1 MGNSYKILGISENA
15 EIEEVKVA
23 FQEKKKKLQK
33 QLLSKKPEEQ
43 KAAANQLQELVAAYG
58 AIKKQRET
66 AIGNGSFSSSVSKEP
81 QKHVPVMGMEVEK
94 KSSTELSPLLPSYQL
109 DENETEE
116 SSWQTMMKNGQAGK
130 IAIAVLGALVIGLG
144 GYIAYDHFSK
154 PTIPVPSPNTINDI
168 NGKASKEALDITNK
182 IKEELSHKPQ
192 VELRPKAKETEAVTE
207 EVADES
213 SESDTA
219 SSEETTST
227 RSVSNRT
234 SAQDVFKKFHRAI
247 TRKQYRDAY
256 NFYSSDMQNAVGSYE
271 SWARGYMTTVSSMP
285 EQVSVIEQTDD
296 MTKLSFILKAV
307 DKKNGK
313 MITRRFK
320 GIVTLVQSDDGWK
333 IDEIRGDWL

>member
-1 MGNSYKILGISENA
+1 MENPYKILGIPEHTEA
-15 EIEEVKVA
+15 EEVKAA
-23 FQEKKKKLQK
+23 FQEKKKELQK

-43 KAAANQLQELVAAYG
+43 KAASNQLQELVAAYG
-58 AIKKQRET
+58 AIKKQMET
-66 AIGNGSFSSSVSKEP
+66 NIGSSSSSSLSKEP
-81 QKHVPVMGMEVEK
+81 QKRIPVMGMEVEK
-94 KSSTELSPLLPSYQL
+94 KSSTEPSPLLPSYQL

-154 PTIPVPSPNTINDI
+154 PTMPVPAPNTINDI

-192 VELRPKAKETEAVTE
+192 VELRPKAKETEAATE

-247 TRKQYRDAY
+247 TKKQYRDAY

>member
-1 MGNSYKILGISENA
+1 MENPYKILGIPEHTEA
-15 EIEEVKVA
+15 EEVKAA
-23 FQEKKKKLQK
+23 FQEKKKELQK

-43 KAAANQLQELVAAYG
+43 KAASNQLQELVAAYG
-58 AIKKQRET
+58 AIKKQMET
-66 AIGNGSFSSSVSKEP
+66 NIGSSSSSSLSKEP
-81 QKHVPVMGMEVEK
+81 QKRIPVMGMEVEK
-94 KSSTELSPLLPSYQL
+94 KSSTEPSPLLPSYQL

-154 PTIPVPSPNTINDI
+154 PTMPVPAPNTINDI

-213 SESDTA
+213 SESDSA

-227 RSVSNRT
+227 RNVSNRT

-285 EQVSVIEQTDD
+285 EQISVIEQTDD

-307 DKKNGK
+307 DKMNGK

-320 GIVTLVQSDDGWK
+320 GVVTLVQSDDGWK

>member
-1 MGNSYKILGISENA
+1 MENPYKILGIPEHTEA
-15 EIEEVKVA
+15 EEVKAA
-23 FQEKKKKLQK
+23 FQEKKKELQK

-43 KAAANQLQELVAAYG
+43 KAASNQLQELVAAYG
-58 AIKKQRET
+58 AIKKQMET
-66 AIGNGSFSSSVSKEP
+66 NIGSSSSSSLSKEP
-81 QKHVPVMGMEVEK
+81 QKRIPVMGMEVEK
-94 KSSTELSPLLPSYQL
+94 KSSTEPSPLLPSYQL

-154 PTIPVPSPNTINDI
+154 PTMPVPAPNTINDI

>member
-1 MGNSYKILGISENA
+1 MENPYKILGIPEHTEA
-15 EIEEVKVA
+15 EEVKAA
-23 FQEKKKKLQK
+23 FQEKKKELQK

-43 KAAANQLQELVAAYG
+43 KAASNQLQELVAAYG
-58 AIKKQRET
+58 AIKKQMET
-66 AIGNGSFSSSVSKEP
+66 NIGSSSSSSLSKEP
-81 QKHVPVMGMEVEK
+81 QKRIPVMGMEVEK
-94 KSSTELSPLLPSYQL
+94 KSSTEPSPLLPSYQL

-154 PTIPVPSPNTINDI
+154 PTMPVPAPNTINDI

-285 EQVSVIEQTDD
+285 EQVSLIEQTDD

>member
-1 MGNSYKILGISENA
+1 MENPYKILGIPEHTEA
-15 EIEEVKVA
+15 EEVKAA
-23 FQEKKKKLQK
+23 FQEKKKELQK

-43 KAAANQLQELVAAYG
+43 KAASNQLQELVAAYG
-58 AIKKQRET
+58 AIKKQMET
-66 AIGNGSFSSSVSKEP
+66 NIGSSSSSSLSKEP
-81 QKHVPVMGMEVEK
+81 QKRIPVMGMEVEK
-94 KSSTELSPLLPSYQL
+94 KSSTEPSPLLPSYQL

-154 PTIPVPSPNTINDI
+154 PTMPVPAPNTINDI

-207 EVADES
+207 EAAEES

-219 SSEETTST
+219 SSEETIST
-227 RSVSNRT
+227 RSISNRT

>member
-1 MGNSYKILGISENA
+1 
-15 EIEEVKVA
+15 
-23 FQEKKKKLQK
+23 
-33 QLLSKKPEEQ
+33 
-43 KAAANQLQELVAAYG
+43 
-58 AIKKQRET
+58 
-66 AIGNGSFSSSVSKEP
+66 
-81 QKHVPVMGMEVEK
+81 MGMEVGK
-94 KSSTELSPLLPSYQL
+94 KPSTEPFPLLQSYQL

-154 PTIPVPSPNTINDI
+154 PTIPVPSSNTINDI

-207 EVADES
+207 EAAEES

-219 SSEETTST
+219 SSEETIST
-227 RSVSNRT
+227 RSISNRT

-271 SWARGYMTTVSSMP
+271 SWARGYVTTVSSMP
-285 EQVSVIEQTDD
+285 EQISVIEQTDD

-307 DKKNGK
+307 DKKNGQ

>member
-1 MGNSYKILGISENA
+1 MENPYKILGIPEHTEA
-15 EIEEVKVA
+15 EEVKAA
-23 FQEKKKKLQK
+23 FQEKKKELQK

-43 KAAANQLQELVAAYG
+43 KAASNQLQELVAAYG
-58 AIKKQRET
+58 AIKKQMET
-66 AIGNGSFSSSVSKEP
+66 NIGSSSSSSLSKEP
-81 QKHVPVMGMEVEK
+81 QKRIPVMGMEVEK
-94 KSSTELSPLLPSYQL
+94 KSSTEPSPLLPSYQL

-116 SSWQTMMKNGQAGK
+116 SSWQAMMKNGQAGK

-154 PTIPVPSPNTINDI
+154 PTMPVPVPNTINDI

>member
-1 MGNSYKILGISENA
+1 MENPYKILGIPEHTEA
-15 EIEEVKVA
+15 EEVKAA
-23 FQEKKKKLQK
+23 FQEKKKELQK

-43 KAAANQLQELVAAYG
+43 KAASNQLQELVAAYG
-58 AIKKQRET
+58 AIKKQMET
-66 AIGNGSFSSSVSKEP
+66 NIGSSSSSSLSKEP
-81 QKHVPVMGMEVEK
+81 QKRIPVMGMEVEK
-94 KSSTELSPLLPSYQL
+94 KSSTEPSPLLPSYQL

-154 PTIPVPSPNTINDI
+154 PTMPVPAPNTINDI

-320 GIVTLVQSDDGWK
+320 GIVTLIQSDDGWK

>member
-1 MGNSYKILGISENA
+1 MISMGKPQRKPWILPTKLKKNYPIS
-15 EIEEVKVA
+15 
-23 FQEKKKKLQK
+23 L
-33 QLLSKKPEEQ
+33 
-43 KAAANQLQELVAAYG
+43 
-58 AIKKQRET
+58 
-66 AIGNGSFSSSVSKEP
+66 
-81 QKHVPVMGMEVEK
+81 
-94 KSSTELSPLLPSYQL
+94 
-109 DENETEE
+109 
-116 SSWQTMMKNGQAGK
+116 
-130 IAIAVLGALVIGLG
+130 
-144 GYIAYDHFSK
+144 
-154 PTIPVPSPNTINDI
+154 
-168 NGKASKEALDITNK
+168 
-182 IKEELSHKPQ
+182 KPQ

>member
-1 MGNSYKILGISENA
+1 MENPYKILGIPEHTEA
-15 EIEEVKVA
+15 EEVKAA
-23 FQEKKKKLQK
+23 FQEKKKELQK

-43 KAAANQLQELVAAYG
+43 KAASNQLQELVAAYG
-58 AIKKQRET
+58 AIKKQMET
-66 AIGNGSFSSSVSKEP
+66 NIGSSSSSSLSKEP
-81 QKHVPVMGMEVEK
+81 QKRIPVMGMEVEK
-94 KSSTELSPLLPSYQL
+94 KSSTEPSPLLPSYQL

-154 PTIPVPSPNTINDI
+154 PRMPVPAPNTINDI

>member
-1 MGNSYKILGISENA
+1 MENPYKILGIPEHTEA
-15 EIEEVKVA
+15 EEVKAA
-23 FQEKKKKLQK
+23 FQEKKKELQK

-43 KAAANQLQELVAAYG
+43 KAASNQLQELVAAYG
-58 AIKKQRET
+58 AIKKQMET
-66 AIGNGSFSSSVSKEP
+66 NIGSSSSSSLSKEP
-81 QKHVPVMGMEVEK
+81 QKRIPVMGMEVEK
-94 KSSTELSPLLPSYQL
+94 KSSTEPSPLLPSYQL

-154 PTIPVPSPNTINDI
+154 PTMPVPAPNTINDI

-219 SSEETTST
+219 SREETTST

>member
-1 MGNSYKILGISENA
+1 MENPYKILGIPEHTEA
-15 EIEEVKVA
+15 EEVKAA
-23 FQEKKKKLQK
+23 FQEKKKELQK

-43 KAAANQLQELVAAYG
+43 KAASNQLQELVAAYG
-58 AIKKQRET
+58 AIKKQMET
-66 AIGNGSFSSSVSKEP
+66 NIGSSSSSSLSKEP
-81 QKHVPVMGMEVEK
+81 QKRIPVMGMEVEK
-94 KSSTELSPLLPSYQL
+94 KSSTEPSPLLPSYQL

-116 SSWQTMMKNGQAGK
+116 SSWQIMMKNGQAGK

-154 PTIPVPSPNTINDI
+154 PTMPVPALNTINDI

-219 SSEETTST
+219 SSEEMTST

>member
-1 MGNSYKILGISENA
+1 MII
-15 EIEEVKVA
+15 
-23 FQEKKKKLQK
+23 FQSLRYPFHRRIQ
-33 QLLSKKPEEQ
+33 S
-43 KAAANQLQELVAAYG
+43 
-58 AIKKQRET
+58 
-66 AIGNGSFSSSVSKEP
+66 
-81 QKHVPVMGMEVEK
+81 M
-94 KSSTELSPLLPSYQL
+94 
-109 DENETEE
+109 
-116 SSWQTMMKNGQAGK
+116 
-130 IAIAVLGALVIGLG
+130 
-144 GYIAYDHFSK
+144 
-154 PTIPVPSPNTINDI
+154 INDI

-207 EVADES
+207 EAAEES

-219 SSEETTST
+219 SSEETIST
-227 RSVSNRT
+227 RSISNRT

-271 SWARGYMTTVSSMP
+271 SWARGYVTTVSSMP
-285 EQVSVIEQTDD
+285 EQISVIEQTDD

-307 DKKNGK
+307 DKKNGQ

>member
-1 MGNSYKILGISENA
+1 MENPYKILGIPEHTEA
-15 EIEEVKVA
+15 EEVKAA
-23 FQEKKKKLQK
+23 FQEKKKELQK

-43 KAAANQLQELVAAYG
+43 KAASNQLQELVAAYG
-58 AIKKQRET
+58 AIKKQMET
-66 AIGNGSFSSSVSKEP
+66 NIGSSSSSSLSKEP
-81 QKHVPVMGMEVEK
+81 QKRIPVMGMEVEK
-94 KSSTELSPLLPSYQL
+94 KSSTEPSPLLPSYQL

-154 PTIPVPSPNTINDI
+154 PTMPVPAPNTINDI

-192 VELRPKAKETEAVTE
+192 VELRPKAKGTEAVTE

>member
-1 MGNSYKILGISENA
+1 MENLYKILGIPEHTEA
-15 EIEEVKVA
+15 EEVKAA
-23 FQEKKKKLQK
+23 FQEKKKELQK

-43 KAAANQLQELVAAYG
+43 KAASNQLQELVAAYG
-58 AIKKQRET
+58 AIKKQMET
-66 AIGNGSFSSSVSKEP
+66 NIGSSSSSSLSKEL
-81 QKHVPVMGMEVEK
+81 QKRIPVMGMEVEK
-94 KSSTELSPLLPSYQL
+94 KSSTEPSPLLPSYQL

-154 PTIPVPSPNTINDI
+154 PTMPVPAPNTINDI

>member
-1 MGNSYKILGISENA
+1 MENPYKILGIPEHTEA
-15 EIEEVKVA
+15 EEVKAA
-23 FQEKKKKLQK
+23 FQEKKKELQK

-43 KAAANQLQELVAAYG
+43 KAASNQLQELVAAYG
-58 AIKKQRET
+58 AIKKQMET
-66 AIGNGSFSSSVSKEP
+66 NIGSSSSSSLSKEP
-81 QKHVPVMGMEVEK
+81 QKRIPVMGMEVEK
-94 KSSTELSPLLPSYQL
+94 KSSTEPSPLLPSYQL

-154 PTIPVPSPNTINDI
+154 PTMPVPAPNTIHDI

>member
-1 MGNSYKILGISENA
+1 MENPYKILGIPEHTEA
-15 EIEEVKVA
+15 EEVKAA
-23 FQEKKKKLQK
+23 FQEKKKELQK

-43 KAAANQLQELVAAYG
+43 KAASNQLQELVAAYG
-58 AIKKQRET
+58 AIKKQMET
-66 AIGNGSFSSSVSKEP
+66 NIGSSSSSSLSKEP
-81 QKHVPVMGMEVEK
+81 QKRIPVMGMEVEK
-94 KSSTELSPLLPSYQL
+94 KSSTEPSPLLPSYQL

-154 PTIPVPSPNTINDI
+154 PTMPVPAPNTINDI

-213 SESDTA
+213 IESDTA

>member
-1 MGNSYKILGISENA
+1 MENPYKILGIPEHTEA
-15 EIEEVKVA
+15 EEVKVA
-23 FQEKKKKLQK
+23 FQEKKKELQK

-43 KAAANQLQELVAAYG
+43 KAASNQLQELVAAYG
-58 AIKKQRET
+58 AIKKQMET
-66 AIGNGSFSSSVSKEP
+66 NIGSSSSSSLSKEP
-81 QKHVPVMGMEVEK
+81 QKRIPVMGMEVEK
-94 KSSTELSPLLPSYQL
+94 KSSTEPSPLLPSYQL

>member
-1 MGNSYKILGISENA
+1 MENPYKILGIPEHTEA
-15 EIEEVKVA
+15 EEVKAA
-23 FQEKKKKLQK
+23 FQEKKKELQK

-43 KAAANQLQELVAAYG
+43 KAASNQLQELVAAYG
-58 AIKKQRET
+58 AIKKQMET
-66 AIGNGSFSSSVSKEP
+66 NIGSSSSSSLSKEP
-81 QKHVPVMGMEVEK
+81 QKRIPVMGMEVEK
-94 KSSTELSPLLPSYQL
+94 KSSTEPSPLLPSYQL

-154 PTIPVPSPNTINDI
+154 PTMPVPAPNTINDI

-234 SAQDVFKKFHRAI
+234 SAQNVFKKFHRAI

-271 SWARGYMTTVSSMP
+271 SWARGYMTTVSSTP
-285 EQVSVIEQTDD
+285 EQIAVIEQNDD

-307 DKKNGK
+307 DNINGK
-313 MITRRFK
+313 KVTRRFK

>member
-1 MGNSYKILGISENA
+1 MENPYKILGIPEHTEA
-15 EIEEVKVA
+15 EEVKAA
-23 FQEKKKKLQK
+23 FQEKKKELQK

-43 KAAANQLQELVAAYG
+43 KAASNQLQELVAAYG
-58 AIKKQRET
+58 AIKKQMET
-66 AIGNGSFSSSVSKEP
+66 NIGSSSSSSLSKEP
-81 QKHVPVMGMEVEK
+81 QKRIPVMGMEVEK
-94 KSSTELSPLLPSYQL
+94 KSSTEPSPLLPSYQL

-154 PTIPVPSPNTINDI
+154 PTMPVPAPNTINDI

-285 EQVSVIEQTDD
+285 EQVFVIEQTDD

>member
-1 MGNSYKILGISENA
+1 MFLWFFRNRRRKTTVSYSRLPL
-15 EIEEVKVA
+15 
-23 FQEKKKKLQK
+23 F
-33 QLLSKKPEEQ
+33 
-43 KAAANQLQELVAAYG
+43 
-58 AIKKQRET
+58 
-66 AIGNGSFSSSVSKEP
+66 FDSSI
-81 QKHVPVMGMEVEK
+81 
-94 KSSTELSPLLPSYQL
+94 
-109 DENETEE
+109 
-116 SSWQTMMKNGQAGK
+116 MKNGQAGK
-130 IAIAVLGALVIGLG
+130 IAIAVLGTLAIGLG

-207 EVADES
+207 EAAEES
-213 SESDTA
+213 GESDTA

-227 RSVSNRT
+227 RSISNRT

-285 EQVSVIEQTDD
+285 EQISVIEQTDD

-307 DKKNGK
+307 DKKNGQ

>member
-1 MGNSYKILGISENA
+1 MENPYKILGIPEHTEA
-15 EIEEVKVA
+15 EEVKAA
-23 FQEKKKKLQK
+23 FQEKKKELQK

-43 KAAANQLQELVAAYG
+43 KAASNQLQELLAAYG
-58 AIKKQRET
+58 AIKKQMET
-66 AIGNGSFSSSVSKEP
+66 NIGSSSSSSLSKEP
-81 QKHVPVMGMEVEK
+81 QKRIPVMGMEVEK
-94 KSSTELSPLLPSYQL
+94 KSSTEPSPLLPSYQL

-130 IAIAVLGALVIGLG
+130 IAIAVLGTLAIGLG

-154 PTIPVPSPNTINDI
+154 PTMPVPAPNTINDI

-207 EVADES
+207 EAAEES
-213 SESDTA
+213 GESDTA

-227 RSVSNRT
+227 RSISNRT

-285 EQVSVIEQTDD
+285 EQISVIEQTDD

>member
-1 MGNSYKILGISENA
+1 MENPYKILGIPEHTEA
-15 EIEEVKVA
+15 EEVKAA
-23 FQEKKKKLQK
+23 FQEKKKELQK

-43 KAAANQLQELVAAYG
+43 KAASNQLQELVAAYG
-58 AIKKQRET
+58 AIKKQMET
-66 AIGNGSFSSSVSKEP
+66 NIGSSSSSSLSKEP
-81 QKHVPVMGMEVEK
+81 QKRIPVMGMEVEK
-94 KSSTELSPLLPSYQL
+94 KSSTEPSPLLPSYQL

-154 PTIPVPSPNTINDI
+154 PTMPVPAPNTIHDI

-207 EVADES
+207 EAAEES

-219 SSEETTST
+219 SSEETIST
-227 RSVSNRT
+227 RSISNRT

-271 SWARGYMTTVSSMP
+271 SWARGYVTTVSSMP

-307 DKKNGK
+307 DKKNGQ

>member
-1 MGNSYKILGISENA
+1 MENPYKILGIPEHTEA
-15 EIEEVKVA
+15 EEVKAA
-23 FQEKKKKLQK
+23 FQEKKKELQK

-43 KAAANQLQELVAAYG
+43 KAASNQLQELVAAYG
-58 AIKKQRET
+58 AIKKQMET
-66 AIGNGSFSSSVSKEP
+66 NIGSSSSSSLSKEP
-81 QKHVPVMGMEVEK
+81 QKRIPVMGMEVEK
-94 KSSTELSPLLPSYQL
+94 KSSTEPSPLLPSYQL

-154 PTIPVPSPNTINDI
+154 PTMPVPAPNTINDI

-234 SAQDVFKKFHRAI
+234 SAQDVFKKFHRAV

-285 EQVSVIEQTDD
+285 EQVFVIEQTDD

>member
-23 FQEKKKKLQK
+23 FQEKKKELQK

-58 AIKKQRET
+58 AIKKQMET
-66 AIGNGSFSSSVSKEP
+66 NIGSSSSSSLSKEP
-81 QKHVPVMGMEVEK
+81 QKRIPVMGMEVEK
-94 KSSTELSPLLPSYQL
+94 KSSTEPSPLLPSYQL

-154 PTIPVPSPNTINDI
+154 PTMPVPAPNTIHDI

-207 EVADES
+207 EAAEES

-219 SSEETTST
+219 SSEETIST
-227 RSVSNRT
+227 RSISNRT

-271 SWARGYMTTVSSMP
+271 SWARGYVTTVSSMP
-285 EQVSVIEQTDD
+285 EQISVIEQTDD

-307 DKKNGK
+307 DKKNGQ

>member
-1 MGNSYKILGISENA
+1 MENPYKILGIPEHTEA
-15 EIEEVKVA
+15 EEVKAA
-23 FQEKKKKLQK
+23 FQEKKKELQK

-43 KAAANQLQELVAAYG
+43 KAASNQLQELVAAYG
-58 AIKKQRET
+58 AIKKQMET
-66 AIGNGSFSSSVSKEP
+66 NIGGSSSSSLSKEP
-81 QKHVPVMGMEVEK
+81 QKRIPVMGMEVEK
-94 KSSTELSPLLPSYQL
+94 KSSTEPSPLLPSYQL

-154 PTIPVPSPNTINDI
+154 PTMPVPAPNTINDI

>member
-1 MGNSYKILGISENA
+1 MENPYKILGIPEHTEA
-15 EIEEVKVA
+15 EEVKAA
-23 FQEKKKKLQK
+23 FQEKKKELQK

-43 KAAANQLQELVAAYG
+43 KAASNQLQELVAAYG
-58 AIKKQRET
+58 AIKKQMET
-66 AIGNGSFSSSVSKEP
+66 NIGSSSSSSLSKEP
-81 QKHVPVMGMEVEK
+81 QKRIPVMGMEVEK
-94 KSSTELSPLLPSYQL
+94 KSSTEPSPLLPSYQL

-154 PTIPVPSPNTINDI
+154 PTMPVPAPNTINDI

-285 EQVSVIEQTDD
+285 EQVSLIEQTDD
-296 MTKLSFILKAV
+296 MIKLSFILKAV

>member
-1 MGNSYKILGISENA
+1 MENPYKILGIPEHTEA
-15 EIEEVKVA
+15 EEVKAA
-23 FQEKKKKLQK
+23 FQEKKKELQK

-58 AIKKQRET
+58 AIKKQMET
-66 AIGNGSFSSSVSKEP
+66 NIGSSSSSSLSKEP
-81 QKHVPVMGMEVEK
+81 QKRIPVMGMETEK
-94 KSSTELSPLLPSYQL
+94 KSSTEPSPILPSYQL

-144 GYIAYDHFSK
+144 GYIAYDYFSK

-192 VELRPKAKETEAVTE
+192 VELRPKAKEAESVTE
-207 EVADES
+207 EAAEES
-213 SESDTA
+213 SESDSA

-227 RSVSNRT
+227 RNVSNRT

-285 EQVSVIEQTDD
+285 EQISVIEQTDD

-307 DKKNGK
+307 DKMNGK

-320 GIVTLVQSDDGWK
+320 GVVTLVQSDDGWK

>member
-1 MGNSYKILGISENA
+1 MENPYKILGIPEHTEA
-15 EIEEVKVA
+15 EEVKAA
-23 FQEKKKKLQK
+23 FQEKKKELQK

-43 KAAANQLQELVAAYG
+43 KAASNQLQELVAAYG
-58 AIKKQRET
+58 AIKKQMET
-66 AIGNGSFSSSVSKEP
+66 NIGSSSSSSLSKEP
-81 QKHVPVMGMEVEK
+81 QKRIPVMGMEVEK
-94 KSSTELSPLLPSYQL
+94 KSSTEPSPLLPSYQL

-154 PTIPVPSPNTINDI
+154 PTMPVPAPNTINDI

-307 DKKNGK
+307 DKKNGQ

>member
-1 MGNSYKILGISENA
+1 MVDPYKILGISENA
-15 EIEEVKVA
+15 EAEEVKAA
-23 FQEKKKKLQK
+23 FQEKKKELQK

-43 KAAANQLQELVAAYG
+43 KAASNQLQELVAAYG
-58 AIKKQRET
+58 AIKKQMET
-66 AIGNGSFSSSVSKEP
+66 NIGSSSSSSLSKEP
-81 QKHVPVMGMEVEK
+81 QKRIPVMGMEVEK
-94 KSSTELSPLLPSYQL
+94 KSSTEPSPLLPSYQL

-116 SSWQTMMKNGQAGK
+116 SSWQTMMKNGQAGE

-154 PTIPVPSPNTINDI
+154 PTMPVPAPNTINDI
-168 NGKASKEALDITNK
+168 NGKAPKEALDITNK

>member
-1 MGNSYKILGISENA
+1 MENPYKILGIPEHTEA
-15 EIEEVKVA
+15 EEVKAA
-23 FQEKKKKLQK
+23 FQEKKKELQK

-43 KAAANQLQELVAAYG
+43 KAASNQLQELVAAYG
-58 AIKKQRET
+58 AIKKQMET
-66 AIGNGSFSSSVSKEP
+66 NIGSSSSSSLSKEP
-81 QKHVPVMGMEVEK
+81 QKRIPVMGMEVEK
-94 KSSTELSPLLPSYQL
+94 KSSTEPSPLLPSYQL
-109 DENETEE
+109 DENKTEE
-116 SSWQTMMKNGQAGK
+116 SSWQIMMKNGQAGK

-154 PTIPVPSPNTINDI
+154 PTMPVPAPNTINDI
-168 NGKASKEALDITNK
+168 NGKALKEALDITNK

-192 VELRPKAKETEAVTE
+192 VELRPKAKETEAATE

-285 EQVSVIEQTDD
+285 EQVSVIEQTDG

>member
-1 MGNSYKILGISENA
+1 MENPYKILGIPEHTEA
-15 EIEEVKVA
+15 EEVKAA
-23 FQEKKKKLQK
+23 FQEKKKELQK

-43 KAAANQLQELVAAYG
+43 KAASNQLQELVAAYG
-58 AIKKQRET
+58 AIKKQMET
-66 AIGNGSFSSSVSKEP
+66 NIGSSSSSSLSKEP
-81 QKHVPVMGMEVEK
+81 QKRIPVMGMEVEK
-94 KSSTELSPLLPSYQL
+94 KSSTEPSPLLPSYQL

-154 PTIPVPSPNTINDI
+154 PTMPVPAPNTINDI

-213 SESDTA
+213 SEFDTA

-320 GIVTLVQSDDGWK
+320 GIVTLVQSGDGWK

>member
-1 MGNSYKILGISENA
+1 MENPYKILGIPEHTEA
-15 EIEEVKVA
+15 EEVKAA
-23 FQEKKKKLQK
+23 FQEKKKELQK

-43 KAAANQLQELVAAYG
+43 KAASNQLQELVAAYG
-58 AIKKQRET
+58 AIKKQMET
-66 AIGNGSFSSSVSKEP
+66 NIGSSSSSSLSKEP
-81 QKHVPVMGMEVEK
+81 QKRIPVMGMEVEK
-94 KSSTELSPLLPSYQL
+94 KSSTEPSPLLPSYQL

-154 PTIPVPSPNTINDI
+154 PTMPVPAPNTINDI

-234 SAQDVFKKFHRAI
+234 SAQDVFKKFHRSI

>member
-1 MGNSYKILGISENA
+1 
-15 EIEEVKVA
+15 
-23 FQEKKKKLQK
+23 
-33 QLLSKKPEEQ
+33 
-43 KAAANQLQELVAAYG
+43 
-58 AIKKQRET
+58 
-66 AIGNGSFSSSVSKEP
+66 
-81 QKHVPVMGMEVEK
+81 MGMEVEK
-94 KSSTELSPLLPSYQL
+94 KSSTEPSLLLPSYQL

>member
-1 MGNSYKILGISENA
+1 MENPYKILGIPEHTEA
-15 EIEEVKVA
+15 EEVKAA
-23 FQEKKKKLQK
+23 FQEKKKELQK

-43 KAAANQLQELVAAYG
+43 KAASNQLQELVAAYG
-58 AIKKQRET
+58 AIKKQMET
-66 AIGNGSFSSSVSKEP
+66 NIGSSSSSSLSKEP
-81 QKHVPVMGMEVEK
+81 QKRIPVMGMEVEK

-154 PTIPVPSPNTINDI
+154 PTMPVPAPNTINDI

-227 RSVSNRT
+227 RSVSNRM